1 MEVRRIGVLSG
12 GGDCPG
18 INAVIHAVVKRAIL
32 RYGWEVIGVLDG
44 FEGMVEGKWRKLEY
58 NDVSGIMPLGGT
70 ILGTSNIADPFH
82 YPVREG
88 EKLVFR
94 DFSQKVVDNYHQMDI
109 QALITIGGDG
119 TFNVSQKFLERGLNV
134 VGVPKT
140 IDNDLG
146 GTDLTFG
153 FDSAVAVVTDAV
165 DRLHTTAQSHHR
177 VMVVEVMGRYAGWIA
192 LYGGIAG
199 GGDIILIPEIPF
211 DMDKICEFILKR
223 REAGKRFSIVIVA
236 EGAHPKGGEMVV
248 QKIVEESHD
257 QIRLGGIGY
266 EVGQEIERKTGLE
279 TRTVV
284 LGHLQRGGS
293 PTAFDRILATRFGAK
308 AVDLVA
314 EGKYGYFPAL
324 QGEEIVPLP
333 MTAAICNLKV
343 VPLESSLLDVA
354 RSLGTYM
361 GD

>member
-1 MEVRRIGVLSG
+1 MKVRRIGVLSG

-44 FEGMVEGKWRKLEY
+44 FEGMVEGKWKILEY

-70 ILGTSNIADPFH
+70 ILGTSNKADPFR
-82 YPVREG
+82 YPVYEEG
-88 EKLVFR
+88 KLVFR
-94 DFSQKVVDNYHQMDI
+94 DFSQKVVDNYHQMGI
-109 QALITIGGDG
+109 QALIAIGGDG
-119 TFNVSQKFLERGLNV
+119 TFSVSQKFVEKGLNV

-140 IDNDLG
+140 IDNDLA

-177 VMVVEVMGRYAGWIA
+177 VMVLEVMGRYAGWIA

-211 DMDKICEFILKR
+211 DIDKVCEFILKR
-223 REAGKRFSIVIVA
+223 REAGKRFSIVVVA
-236 EGAHPKGGEMVV
+236 EGAHPKGGEMVI
-248 QKIVEESHD
+248 QRIVEESHD

-266 EVGQEIERKTGLE
+266 EVGREIERKTGLE

-314 EGKYGYFPAL
+314 EGKYGYCPAL

-333 MTAAICNLKV
+333 MEVAISSLKV
-343 VPLESSLLDVA
+343 VPLDSPLLDIA